1 MMRPR
6 HRWPF
11 QVALQLLLLLI
22 HLVAGG
28 QIQDAAEE
36 IDVPPAH
43 RAAPPPGAAAQPP
56 PLGPLGPPPGVA
68 SAPPPNYPLFYPA
81 AWPPFGRISASIPV
95 QPPVVAIIA

>member
-1 MMRPR
+1 MYRKL
-6 HRWPF
+6 
-11 QVALQLLLLLI
+11 VALQLLLLLI

-81 AWPPFGRISASIPV
+81 AWPPFGRFSASIPV